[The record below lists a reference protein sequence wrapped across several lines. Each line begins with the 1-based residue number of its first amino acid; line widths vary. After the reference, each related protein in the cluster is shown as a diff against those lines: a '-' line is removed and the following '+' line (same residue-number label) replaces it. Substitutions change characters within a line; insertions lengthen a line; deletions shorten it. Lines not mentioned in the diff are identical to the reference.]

1 MIDVAQVSGATLYAS
16 SPLSADPNTINIC
29 QAADFEIS
37 DDPWVAEGRCFVPPA
52 EGGNPDMYILYL
64 MSSNQAAAVP
74 AIGSVVPQASGPWS
88 TVLNAGSIPVYNQAN
103 FPPPTGAGVFNSF
116 SITTPGQYAV
126 IAAICTLNA
135 NNQYEIV
142 TANAGSPVSD
152 KVFVNFLDTNQPL
165 AITGEQYLCNGSNYG
180 YSIPSN
186 LAGFNPTWTVTGGTI
201 IGSGTS
207 VQVNWTTPFT
217 GQRSISV
224 HIQLNEGQ
232 CEQTAQLLT
241 YDCCTEDEINVLN
254 VINQNLSST
263 LFSGLG
269 FANPTNSGKQ
279 YVYVNGFFHID
290 EDIQFDLINFKMGPQ
305 AKITVANNV
314 DVAFSN
320 CTIDPGCLYMFDG
333 LYAQNSSQSIEFF
346 RVGMSSAINGLVS
359 QNGGRLKVSESDF
372 QSNMLGIQVKN
383 YNPTTTPSYSSSI
396 SPLEIF
402 STDFYSTLFA
412 FPPFAGAPQ
421 AIAAIKIE
429 NSGFVT
435 IGKRNQVPNRFNE
448 QLNAIHTSMP
458 TAILMSN
465 SGGNIVNNTFYKNDV
480 VGSPSQVG
488 AIVAS
493 NSSHPSWLAPLQ
505 IGRLWVGGDPADA
518 NHFDVGYQAI
528 RTTNVR
534 SVFIIDNTLKNYG
547 ANITVVNASNN
558 RVIQGNKI
566 NYQLGS
572 VSVPNR
578 STTGIVVSSTHG
590 VPTSGGAVWG
600 NHIEACMQ
608 SILLNTVNTMTV
620 SDNVIRTFTAPG
632 ASETTIRAGISATNG
647 WNLIIRQN
655 DLVHNNM
662 PNNSDLTGNNLHGIS
677 LNNVVDASVWD
688 NSTWRYGSGI
698 YAAND
703 NRVSQFRCNFLV
715 SSVWGFHF
723 NNVYLDQQG
732 NPGDPTDNQ
741 WVGNRRAIR
750 TNGTE
755 DNMPPTPWFHRT
767 GAEFSP
773 FNLGAGMVSTS
784 PQLTVGNEVECSNVV
799 LPGDSTPIDKYEDP
813 EVIEDVFG
821 AVVDSSVQFSSDAVK
836 YFEES
841 MTYRILDQNPGIIQQ
856 TNTQQ
861 QAFGDFYTTHH
872 AGSKGDVK
880 RLYDALLANSTADA
894 QQILDALQPN
904 NTFENKIAEVS
915 AIYAQSWAKGRFE
928 LDSVERSVLLPIAQ
942 ADAYLLGEAVYTAR
956 VMLGMFDLDGNI
968 GAGNQRRT
976 LHEEVIA
983 DVAIGTA
990 YPNPTKGSFSFAG
1003 NVETG
1008 LEKAEV
1014 RLYDLQGRL
1023 MATPKTYFAD
1033 GVWQV
1038 ANPNLNAGMYLYRF
1052 YIDSLEVQHGKI
1064 VIQ

>member
-1 MIDVAQVSGATLYAS
+1 MYAS
-16 SPLSADPNTINIC
+16 SPLSSDPNTINIC
-29 QAADFEIS
+29 KAADFEIS
-37 DDPWVAEGRCFVPPA
+37 DDPWVAEGRCHVPLA
-52 EGGNPDMYILYL
+52 EGGNPNMYILYL

-74 AIGSVVPQASGPWS
+74 SVGSVVPQTSGPWS

-126 IAAICTLNA
+126 IAVLCTLNT

-152 KVFVNFLDTNQPL
+152 KVFINFLDTNQPL
-165 AITGEQYLCNGSNYG
+165 AITGEQFLCNTSSYV
-180 YSIPSN
+180 YSIPGN
-186 LAGFNPTWTVTGGTI
+186 LTGFNPTWTVTGGTI

-241 YDCCTEDEINVLN
+241 YDCCTENETNVLN
-254 VINQNLSST
+254 VVKQSLSST

-269 FANPTNSGKQ
+269 FANPLNSRIL
-279 YVYVNGFFHID
+279 YVYVNDFFHID
-290 EDIQFDLINFKMGPQ
+290 ENIQFDSIYFKMGPQ
-305 AKITVANNV
+305 AKITVADNV
-314 DVAFSN
+314 HAIFSN
-320 CTIDPGCLYMFDG
+320 CHIVVGCDYMYDG
-333 LYAQNSSQSIEFF
+333 LYANNTTQSIEFYN
-346 RVGMSSAINGLVS
+346 VIMQGAINGLVS
-359 QNGGRLKVSESDF
+359 QNGGRLKVSKSDF
-372 QSNMLGIQVKN
+372 QNNMICIQVKN
-383 YNPTTTPSYSSSI
+383 YNPTTTPTYNGNS
-396 SPLEIF
+396 SPL
-402 STDFYSTLFA
+402 DLYDNLFLTHGGF
-412 FPPFAGAPQ
+412 FPPYAGAQQ
-421 AIAAIKIE
+421 AIAAIKVE
-429 NSGFVT
+429 NSGFVE
-435 IGKRNQVPNRFNE
+435 IGNRNQLSNKFNE
-448 QLNAIHTSMP
+448 HVNGFHRSMP
-458 TAILMSN
+458 TAILMLN

-534 SVFIIDNTLKNYG
+534 SVFIIDNTFKNYG

-590 VPTSGGAVWG
+590 VPTSGGAIWD

-620 SDNVIRTFTAPG
+620 SGNVIRTFTAPG

-662 PNNSDLTGNNLHGIS
+662 PKNDTLTGHNLRGIS
-677 LNNVVDASVWD
+677 LNNVVDAFVWD
-688 NSTWRYGSGI
+688 NSAWRYGSGI

-715 SSVWGFHF
+715 SSVWGFNF
-723 NNVYLDQQG
+723 KNVYLDQQG

-755 DNMPPTPWFHRT
+755 DLMPTTFWYYRS
-767 GAEFSP
+767 GNEFSP
-773 FNLGAGMVSTS
+773 FALPVTIVATT
-784 PQLTVGNEVECSNVV
+784 PQLTTGNEVECSNVI
-799 LPGDSTPIDKYEDP
+799 LPGDTTPIDKYEDP

-821 AVVDSSVQFSSDAVK
+821 AVVDSSVQFSSAAVQ

-841 MTYRILDQNPGIIQQ
+841 MTYRILDQNPAIIQQ
-856 TNTQQ
+856 TSMRQ
-861 QAFGDFYTTHH
+861 QAFNDFYTAHYT
-872 AGSKGDVK
+872 GSKGDVK
-880 RLYDALLANSTADA
+880 RLYDALLDNSTADVE
-894 QQILDALQPN
+894 QSLSALQPN
-904 NTFENKIAEVS
+904 NTFETKIAEVS

-928 LDSVERSVLLPIAQ
+928 LDSSERSVLLPIAQ
-942 ADAYLLGEAVYTAR
+942 ADAHLFGEAVYTAR

-968 GAGNQRRT
+968 GAANLRRA
-976 LHEEVIA
+976 LNEEVTA
-983 DVAIGTA
+983 DVIIGAA

-1003 NVETG
+1003 SVETG
-1008 LEKAEV
+1008 MEKAEV

-1038 ANPNLNAGMYLYRF
+1038 ANPNLNVGMYLYRF
-1052 YIDSLEVQHGKI
+1052 YIDGAEVQHGKI

>member
-1 MIDVAQVSGATLYAS
+1 MYAS

-29 QAADFEIS
+29 KAADFEIS

-52 EGGNPDMYILYL
+52 EGETPDMYILYL

-74 AIGSVVPQASGPWS
+74 SIGSVVPQASGPWS
-88 TVLNAGSIPVYNQAN
+88 TVLNAGSIPVYNQTN

-126 IAAICTLNA
+126 IAVLCTLNT

-152 KVFVNFLDTNQPL
+152 KVFINFLDTSQPL
-165 AITGEQYLCNGSNYG
+165 AITGEQFLCNESSYV

-186 LAGFNPTWTVTGGTI
+186 LTGFNPTWTVTGGTI

-241 YDCCTEDEINVLN
+241 YDCCTENEINVLN
-254 VINQNLSST
+254 VVNQNLSST
-263 LFSGLG
+263 PFSGLG

-290 EDIQFDLINFKMGPQ
+290 QDIQFDLINFKMGPQ
-305 AKITVANNV
+305 AKITIANNV
-314 DVAFSN
+314 DVTFSN
-320 CTIDPGCLYMFDG
+320 CTIDPGCGYMFDG
-333 LYAQNSSQSIEFF
+333 IYAQNSTQSIEFF

-383 YNPTTTPSYSSSI
+383 YNPTTTPTYSSSV

-402 STDFYSTLFA
+402 GTDFYSTPFT
-412 FPPFAGAPQ
+412 FPPFSGAPQ

-429 NSGFVT
+429 NSGFVAV
-435 IGKRNQVPNRFNE
+435 GKRNQLPNRFNE
-448 QLNAIHTSMP
+448 QVFTIHTSMP
-458 TAILMSN
+458 TAILMLN

-518 NHFDVGYQAI
+518 NHFDMGYQAI

-534 SVFIIDNTLKNYG
+534 SVFIIDNTFKNYG

-590 VPTSGGAVWG
+590 VPTSGGAVWD

-620 SDNVIRTFTAPG
+620 SGNVIRTFTAPG

-677 LNNVVDASVWD
+677 LNNVVDAFVWD
-688 NSTWRYGSGI
+688 NSAWRYGSGI

-715 SSVWGFHF
+715 SSVWGFNF
-723 NNVYLDQQG
+723 KNVYLDQQG
-732 NPGDPTDNQ
+732 NTGDPTDNQ

-750 TNGTE
+750 TNGTN
-755 DNMPPTPWFHRT
+755 DFDMPSRDWFYRSGFEFNPNTLAPTLITINPILT
-767 GAEFSP
+767 S
-773 FNLGAGMVSTS
+773 AG
-784 PQLTVGNEVECSNVV
+784 EIECSNVV
-799 LPGDSTPIDKYEDP
+799 LPNDTNPKDDKYEDP
-813 EVIEDVFG
+813 EIVEEVFG
-821 AVVDSSVQFSSDAVK
+821 AVVDSSVQFSSASVQ

-841 MTYRILDQNPGIIQQ
+841 MTYRILDQNPAIIQQ
-856 TNTQQ
+856 TSTRQ
-861 QAFGDFYTTHH
+861 QAFNDFYTVHNTS
-872 AGSKGDVK
+872 SKGDVK
-880 RLYDALLANSTADA
+880 RLYDALLGKTMDDYEQLLSTF
-894 QQILDALQPN
+894 QPS
-904 NTFENKIAEVS
+904 NTFENKIAQVS

-928 LDSVERSVLLPIAQ
+928 LDSTERGVLLPIAQ
-942 ADAYLLGEAVYTAR
+942 ADAHLLGEAVYTAR

-968 GAGNQRRT
+968 GAGNQRRAIN
-976 LHEEVIA
+976 EEVIPEQNLSMP
-983 DVAIGTA
+983 
-990 YPNPTKGSFSFAG
+990 YPNPTNGTFAFIGSI
-1003 NVETG
+1003 ETG
-1008 LEKAEV
+1008 FEQAAI
-1014 RLYDLQGRL
+1014 RLLDLQGRVV
-1023 MATPKTYFAD
+1023 ANAPAIYND
-1033 GVWQV
+1033 GTWQV
-1038 ANPNLNAGMYLYRF
+1038 TNLQLPAGMYLYEF
-1052 YIDSLEVQHGKI
+1052 SINAEVTQRGKI
-1064 VIQ
+1064 IIK